1 MSGGL
6 DLAHPSAVVT
16 PPRSFAKLVEAE
28 FPTLL
33 SHGFRV
39 VVLRD
44 FGLNGVAVTLAGDRR
59 WLRLTWETREASVFV
74 SWGEL
79 IGPGRF
85 NDDPYR
91 NPRSMGELA
100 PDISVRE
107 VGVAGTFREDDAKAP
122 AELCTVSRA
131 PSERWV

>member
-6 DLAHPSAVVT
+6 NLAHPSAMVT
-16 PPRSFAKLVEAE
+16 PARSFAKLVEAE

-59 WLRLTWETREASVFV
+59 WLRLTWETRDASVFV
-74 SWGEL
+74 SWGNCSD
-79 IGPGRF
+79 PGGSTMIRIETHAQSASWL
-85 NDDPYR
+85 P
-91 NPRSMGELA
+91 
-100 PDISVRE
+100 IS
-107 VGVAGTFREDDAKAP
+107 
-122 AELCTVSRA
+122 
-131 PSERWV
+131 PSERSR